1 MTKPYT
7 GRRAARVLIIQGLYA
22 WMVSGVQMSEMERG
36 LVSGEYAAMYCEFED
51 TESVPLER
59 VDERYFGQTLHV
71 IIENKDKIDALLIP
85 KLDRPI
91 DQLGPIEH
99 AILLLGLYELKF
111 RKDIPYRVAI
121 NEAID
126 LAKDF
131 GAQES
136 HKFINGVLDK
146 LARDINYQ
154 AEKEAKQALQEA

>member
-22 WMVSGVQMSEMERG
+22 WMVSGVQQCEIEGG
-36 LVSGEYAAMYCEFED
+36 LLSGEYAAMYSEFED
-51 TESVPLER
+51 AESVPLQR
-59 VDERYFGQTLHV
+59 VDGKYFGETMHV
-71 IIENKDKIDALLIP
+71 IIENKSKIDALLIP

-91 DQLGPIEH
+91 DQLGPVEH
-99 AILLLGLYELKF
+99 AILLLGLYELKY

-146 LARDINYQ
+146 LARELNQQKEQ
-154 AEKEAKQALQEA
+154 ALLQEA